1 MYVLDYIEGPDLNKR
16 VSRLKKLSFLAIVFY
31 NTFLIFLSLPIPNYS
46 KKLYVMYMNKKYSL
60 KRVFTEAQN
69 ISLKND
75 KKDFLNE
82 SFWTDLAVVVATGG
96 KDGVKQMIKNK
107 LEGLV
112 KKTASMDSQKTL
124 DMVQRFKKMGIS
136 NMWGEDLD
144 ALEKELTKRLKDGNE
159 KTNKIDSKKLMA
171 ALGLEEECKNADGY
185 SDGILEEEDNPFKNV
200 SIRTLFL

>member
-1 MYVLDYIEGPDLNKR
+1 
-16 VSRLKKLSFLAIVFY
+16 
-31 NTFLIFLSLPIPNYS
+31 
-46 KKLYVMYMNKKYSL
+46 MNKKYSL